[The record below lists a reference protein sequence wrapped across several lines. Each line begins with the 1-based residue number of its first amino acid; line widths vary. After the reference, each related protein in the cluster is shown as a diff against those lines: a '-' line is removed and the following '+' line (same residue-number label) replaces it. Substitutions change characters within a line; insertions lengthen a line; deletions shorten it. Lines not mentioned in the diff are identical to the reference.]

1 MKLYKNY
8 MKFIEK
14 QVQERMSAPKKKEK
28 LSDTKGFMTP
38 KTKSKVE
45 SMLPKDDM
53 DTIIDTI
60 VEIRKLRNNLKE
72 AGDNTDGRS

>member
-28 LSDTKGFMTP
+28 LSGTKGFMTP